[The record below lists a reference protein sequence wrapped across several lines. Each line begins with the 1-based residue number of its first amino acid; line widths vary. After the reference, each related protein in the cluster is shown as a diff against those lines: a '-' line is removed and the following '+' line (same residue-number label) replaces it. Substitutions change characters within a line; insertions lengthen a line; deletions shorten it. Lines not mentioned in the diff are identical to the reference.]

1 MKKLILLLT
10 VFLCS
15 LSVFAG
21 MSNSIE
27 YTQLY
32 IVGTAVKGGW
42 NIGATPMNKIDRGV
56 FMWTGK
62 LTAGEPFK
70 FMNSTDGWHKHIV
83 ATTKDELIK
92 EGEIHHLDFYA
103 NWQLPDMYDNKFNVN
118 ETGEYVLTVDL
129 RSMSV
134 SLTKPLPEPTYPDK
148 YYVTGSAVDNQVIEM
163 SKIENFEFK
172 QSLACKAGNII
183 LMDTPV
189 KGDDTRYFVPMF
201 EDVDVSFGRGMISKL
216 CVTTD
221 TDARGW
227 SVSVPGDYIVYIS
240 CSDNKYMGRKHKQ
253 RKYLY
258 LVGGCLERSW
268 DYSDDSICAFYPNPE
283 NANEL
288 VWEGELATGV
298 DGTPEPDQFK
308 ILTEKSWTDEN
319 YHPYVQG
326 TLAEG
331 TTPIRTTDG
340 GDTKW
345 KITKDGRYRITIDT
359 FKETMTTEYL
369 SPHQAIS
376 NGGNDNGTAG
386 VGSAEKDFVELSCG
400 AHTVELT
407 YSPEP
412 VNVKVVNIAGNVVSQ
427 KNGITKGI
435 VAANLSSGIY
445 VVSVAGVSVDKIYKV
460 KI

>member
-1 MKKLILLLT
+1 MKKLISLLT

-386 VGSAEKDFVELSCG
+386 VGSAEKDLVELSCG
-400 AHTVELT
+400 AHTVELA

-412 VNVKVVNIAGNVVSQ
+412 VNVKVVNLAGNVVSQ

>member
-1 MKKLILLLT
+1 MKKLISLLT

-376 NGGNDNGTAG
+376 NGGNGNGTAG
-386 VGSAEKDFVELSCG
+386 VGSAEKDLVELSCG
-400 AHTVELT
+400 AHTVELA

-412 VNVKVVNIAGNVVSQ
+412 VNVKVVNLAGNVVSQ

-435 VAANLSSGIY
+435 VADNLSSGIY

>member
-1 MKKLILLLT
+1 
-10 VFLCS
+10 
-15 LSVFAG
+15 
-21 MSNSIE
+21 
-27 YTQLY
+27 
-32 IVGTAVKGGW
+32 
-42 NIGATPMNKIDRGV
+42 
-56 FMWTGK
+56 
-62 LTAGEPFK
+62 
-70 FMNSTDGWHKHIV
+70 
-83 ATTKDELIK
+83 
-92 EGEIHHLDFYA
+92 
-103 NWQLPDMYDNKFNVN
+103 
-118 ETGEYVLTVDL
+118 
-129 RSMSV
+129 
-134 SLTKPLPEPTYPDK
+134 
-148 YYVTGSAVDNQVIEM
+148 
-163 SKIENFEFK
+163 
-172 QSLACKAGNII
+172 
-183 LMDTPV
+183 
-189 KGDDTRYFVPMF
+189 
-201 EDVDVSFGRGMISKL
+201 
-216 CVTTD
+216 
-221 TDARGW
+221 
-227 SVSVPGDYIVYIS
+227 
-240 CSDNKYMGRKHKQ
+240 MGRKHKQ

-412 VNVKVVNIAGNVVSQ
+412 VNVKVVNLAGNVVSQ

-435 VAANLSSGIY
+435 VADNLSSGIY

>member
-1 MKKLILLLT
+1 MKKLISLLT

-103 NWQLPDMYDNKFNVN
+103 NWQLPDMLDNKFNVN

-376 NGGNDNGTAG
+376 NGGNGNGTAG
-386 VGSAEKDFVELSCG
+386 VGSAEKDLVELSCG
-400 AHTVELT
+400 AHTVELA

-412 VNVKVVNIAGNVVSQ
+412 VNVKVVNLAGNVVSQ